1 MFYSLKKVEKMM
13 KQSQKNSNIKIQ
25 LACVFFAFFVWVYVM
40 SDLDPIDTRDITSV
54 SISVSNLD
62 ELEKNNLTLSP
73 NQELKANVQIKG
85 RRSVIAKKV
94 KSGIKLQAVLE
105 NIQVG
110 SNEAKVV
117 ISGDNTDLSYNVTPS
132 NIILNIEEK
141 QAKSEKIQIKS
152 IGSLA
157 ENYYIDN
164 IKLSKDNIYVSGPS
178 SLIEKINKVEVELD
192 LANNSSDFSKLT
204 KVKVLDIENNE
215 INGLTIDDADVIVTV
230 ALKKEK
236 IVPVKANIQDDGNL
250 NVSQININP
259 ETIKIQGKPSRIDS
273 ITQIETKKIAASQL
287 SDNIETLLELD
298 LPSDIYSNVK
308 QVSLTASVE
317 NTKLS
322 KKYEFDYKKE
332 EIQVISNENNNYNI
346 LIPEDIKL
354 TLSSDETD
362 IKKEDITLYIDVA
375 TISESRADI
384 KYRTGKSIKSLE
396 IIPEY
401 IEVTEKENKENS
413 QNNN

>member
-1 MFYSLKKVEKMM
+1 MM

-273 ITQIETKKIAASQL
+273 ITQIETKKIASSQL

-375 TISESRADI
+375 TISENRVDI

>member
-1 MFYSLKKVEKMM
+1 MM
-13 KQSQKNSNIKIQ
+13 KQSHKNSNIKIQ

-250 NVSQININP
+250 NVSQISINP

-273 ITQIETKKIAASQL
+273 ITQIETKKIASSQL

-322 KKYEFDYKKE
+322 KIYEFDYKKE

-346 LIPEDIKL
+346 LMPEDIKL

-375 TISESRADI
+375 TISENRADI

>member
-1 MFYSLKKVEKMM
+1 MM

>member
-1 MFYSLKKVEKMM
+1 MM

-105 NIQVG
+105 NVQVG

-273 ITQIETKKIAASQL
+273 ITQIETKKIASSQL

>member
-1 MFYSLKKVEKMM
+1 MFYRLKKVEKMM

-250 NVSQININP
+250 NVSQISINP

-273 ITQIETKKIAASQL
+273 ITQIETKKIASSQL

-346 LIPEDIKL
+346 LMPEDIKL

-375 TISESRADI
+375 TISENRADI

>member
-13 KQSQKNSNIKIQ
+13 KQSHKNSNIKIQ
-25 LACVFFAFFVWVYVM
+25 LACIFFAFFMWVYVM

-273 ITQIETKKIAASQL
+273 ITQIETKKIASSQL

>member
-1 MFYSLKKVEKMM
+1 MM

-117 ISGDNTDLSYNVTPS
+117 ISGDNTDLSYNVIPS

-236 IVPVKANIQDDGNL
+236 IVPVKANIQDDGDL
-250 NVSQININP
+250 NVSQISINP

-273 ITQIETKKIAASQL
+273 ITQIETKKIASSQL

-375 TISESRADI
+375 TISENRADI

>member
-1 MFYSLKKVEKMM
+1 M
-13 KQSQKNSNIKIQ
+13 
-25 LACVFFAFFVWVYVM
+25 
-40 SDLDPIDTRDITSV
+40 
-54 SISVSNLD
+54 
-62 ELEKNNLTLSP
+62 
-73 NQELKANVQIKG
+73 
-85 RRSVIAKKV
+85 
-94 KSGIKLQAVLE
+94 
-105 NIQVG
+105 
-110 SNEAKVV
+110 
-117 ISGDNTDLSYNVTPS
+117 
-132 NIILNIEEK
+132 
-141 QAKSEKIQIKS
+141 
-152 IGSLA
+152 
-157 ENYYIDN
+157 
-164 IKLSKDNIYVSGPS
+164 
-178 SLIEKINKVEVELD
+178 
-192 LANNSSDFSKLT
+192 
-204 KVKVLDIENNE
+204 
-215 INGLTIDDADVIVTV
+215 
-230 ALKKEK
+230 
-236 IVPVKANIQDDGNL
+236 
-250 NVSQININP
+250 
-259 ETIKIQGKPSRIDS
+259 
-273 ITQIETKKIAASQL
+273 
-287 SDNIETLLELD
+287 ELD

>member
-1 MFYSLKKVEKMM
+1 MM
-13 KQSQKNSNIKIQ
+13 KQSHKNSNIKIQ
-25 LACVFFAFFVWVYVM
+25 LACIFFAFFMWVYVM

-94 KSGIKLQAVLE
+94 KSGIKLQAILE

-110 SNEAKVV
+110 SNEAKIVM
-117 ISGDNTDLSYNVTPS
+117 SGDNTDLSYTITPS
-132 NIILNIEEK
+132 NISLSIEEK
-141 QAKSEKIQIKS
+141 QGKSEKIQIKS

-192 LANNSSDFSKLT
+192 LANNSKDFSKLT
-204 KVKVLDIENNE
+204 KVKVLDSENHE
-215 INGLTIDDADVIVTV
+215 IDGLTIDDSDVIVTV
-230 ALKKEK
+230 TLKKEK
-236 IVPVKANIQDDGNL
+236 IVPIKLNIQNDDSL
-250 NVSQININP
+250 NISQVSINP
-259 ETIKIQGKPSRIDS
+259 ETIKIQGKASRIDS
-273 ITQIETKKIAASQL
+273 ITQIETKKIISSEL
-287 SDNIETLLELD
+287 SNNSEMLVELD
-298 LPSDIYSNVK
+298 LPSDIYSDVK

-354 TLSSDETD
+354 TLSSDDTD
-362 IKKEDITLYIDVA
+362 IKKEDINLYIDVA
-375 TISESRADI
+375 TINENRVDI
-384 KYRTGKSIKSLE
+384 KYKTDKSVKSLE
-396 IIPEY
+396 IVPEY
-401 IEVTEKENKENS
+401 IEVTAKENVETN
-413 QNNN
+413 QNQPKQ

>member
-1 MFYSLKKVEKMM
+1 MM

-273 ITQIETKKIAASQL
+273 ITQIETKKIASSQL

-346 LIPEDIKL
+346 LMPEDIKL

-375 TISESRADI
+375 TISENRADI

>member
-117 ISGDNTDLSYNVTPS
+117 ISGDNTDLSYNVIPS

-236 IVPVKANIQDDGNL
+236 IVPVKANIQDDGDL
-250 NVSQININP
+250 NVSQISINP

-273 ITQIETKKIAASQL
+273 ITQIETKKIASSQL

-375 TISESRADI
+375 TISENRADI

>member
-1 MFYSLKKVEKMM
+1 MM

-273 ITQIETKKIAASQL
+273 ITQIETKKIASSQL

-346 LIPEDIKL
+346 LIPEDVKL

>member
-1 MFYSLKKVEKMM
+1 MM

-273 ITQIETKKIAASQL
+273 ITQIETKKIASSQL

>member
-273 ITQIETKKIAASQL
+273 ITQIETKKIASSQL

-375 TISESRADI
+375 TISENRVDI

>member
-13 KQSQKNSNIKIQ
+13 KQSHKNSNIKIQ

-250 NVSQININP
+250 NVSQISINP

-273 ITQIETKKIAASQL
+273 ITQIETKKIASSQL

-322 KKYEFDYKKE
+322 KIYEFDYKKE

-346 LIPEDIKL
+346 LMPEDIKL

-375 TISESRADI
+375 TISENRADI

>member
-273 ITQIETKKIAASQL
+273 ITQIETKKIASSQL

-322 KKYEFDYKKE
+322 K
-332 EIQVISNENNNYNI
+332 
-346 LIPEDIKL
+346 
-354 TLSSDETD
+354 
-362 IKKEDITLYIDVA
+362 
-375 TISESRADI
+375 
-384 KYRTGKSIKSLE
+384 
-396 IIPEY
+396 
-401 IEVTEKENKENS
+401 
-413 QNNN
+413 

>member
-1 MFYSLKKVEKMM
+1 MM

-215 INGLTIDDADVIVTV
+215 INALTIDDADVIVTV

-273 ITQIETKKIAASQL
+273 ITQIETKKIASSQL